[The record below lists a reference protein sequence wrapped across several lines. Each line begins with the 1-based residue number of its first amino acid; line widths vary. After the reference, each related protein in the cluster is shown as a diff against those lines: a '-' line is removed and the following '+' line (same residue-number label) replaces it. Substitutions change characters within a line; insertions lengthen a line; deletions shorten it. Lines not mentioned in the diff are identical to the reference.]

1 MILGDRSFLDGEG
14 RSLIFETHSC
24 VAITYFSDYTVITNS
39 EQSVSVNPVVKTRI
53 VKIGNSQGIRIPKLL
68 LEQLHLSDEVEL
80 EVQQNQLIIRPARS
94 VRQGWDEAFQKMAE
108 QGDDQLLDQEATS
121 LTSWDADEWEW

>member
-1 MILGDRSFLDGEG
+1 
-14 RSLIFETHSC
+14 
-24 VAITYFSDYTVITNS
+24 VNS
-39 EQSVSVNPVVKTRI
+39 VVKTRI
-53 VKIGNSQGIRIPKLL
+53 VKIGNSQGIRIPKLV

-80 EVQQNQLIIRPARS
+80 EIQQNQLVIRPARS

-108 QGDDQLLDQEATS
+108 HGDDQLLDQEVTG

>member
-1 MILGDRSFLDGEG
+1 VDPI
-14 RSLIFETHSC
+14 
-24 VAITYFSDYTVITNS
+24 
-39 EQSVSVNPVVKTRI
+39 VKTRI

-80 EVQQNQLIIRPARS
+80 VVQQNQLVIRPARS

-108 QGDDQLLDQEATS
+108 HGDDQLLDPEATS
-121 LTSWDADEWEW
+121 LTSWDSNEWEW